1 MEKKQRQKI
10 HLTFKPEDPDHAKAW
25 MKLMQHKGTGRYPT
39 AADYVSAAIL
49 RFEEGE
55 ASEDENHG
63 SISDA
68 DKQELCRILADEIEN
83 RIKPILRGTI
93 GR

>member
-25 MKLMQHKGTGRYPT
+25 MKLMQNKGTGKYPT

-49 RFEEGE
+49 RFEERE
-55 ASEDENHG
+55 AMEKEIRG
-63 SISDA
+63 SISNA

-83 RIKPILRGTI
+83 RIRPILRGTI

>member
-10 HLTFKPEDPDHAKAW
+10 HLTFKPEDPNHAKAW
-25 MKLMQHKGTGRYPT
+25 LMLMQNKGTGKYPT

-49 RFEEGE
+49 HLEEDV
-55 ASEDENHG
+55 ASEGNQG
-63 SISDA
+63 NISDT